1 MYSLS
6 RGRLVSGKVLFEL
19 TSALDVVAS
28 EMLLIS
34 AVDSESAE
42 HVKSETTAEVDSHGV
57 LSAIVEKTLEARHF
71 SILLLFVIKLLI
83 IIYH

>member
-34 AVDSESAE
+34 AVDSEGAE
-42 HVKSETTAEVDSHGV
+42 HVEGKATSEVDSDWV
-57 LSAIVEKTLEARHF
+57 LSAIVEKSLEA
-71 SILLLFVIKLLI
+71 
-83 IIYH
+83 

>member
-19 TSALDVVAS
+19 TSALDVIAS

-42 HVKSETTAEVDSHGV
+42 HVEGEATSEVDSHGV
-57 LSAIVEKTLEARHF
+57 LSAIVEKTLEA
-71 SILLLFVIKLLI
+71 
-83 IIYH
+83 

>member
-19 TSALDVVAS
+19 TSALDVIAS

-34 AVDSESAE
+34 AVNSESAE
-42 HVKSETTAEVDSHGV
+42 HVEGKTTSEVDCDGV
-57 LSAIVEKTLEARHF
+57 LSAIVEKTLEA
-71 SILLLFVIKLLI
+71 
-83 IIYH
+83 

>member
-19 TSALDVVAS
+19 TSALDIVAS

-42 HVKSETTAEVDSHGV
+42 HVKGETTSEVDSHGV
-57 LSAIVEKTLEARHF
+57 LSAIVEKTLEA
-71 SILLLFVIKLLI
+71 
-83 IIYH
+83 

>member
-19 TSALDVVAS
+19 TSALDVIAS

-34 AVDSESAE
+34 VVDSESAE
-42 HVKSETTAEVDSHGV
+42 HVESKPTAEVDSHGV
-57 LSAIVEKTLEARHF
+57 LSAIVEKTLDA
-71 SILLLFVIKLLI
+71 
-83 IIYH
+83 

>member
-1 MYSLS
+1 M
-6 RGRLVSGKVLFEL
+6 SGKVLFEL

-42 HVKSETTAEVDSHGV
+42 HVKGKATSEVDSDWV
-57 LSAIVEKTLEARHF
+57 LSAIVEKTLDA
-71 SILLLFVIKLLI
+71 
-83 IIYH
+83 